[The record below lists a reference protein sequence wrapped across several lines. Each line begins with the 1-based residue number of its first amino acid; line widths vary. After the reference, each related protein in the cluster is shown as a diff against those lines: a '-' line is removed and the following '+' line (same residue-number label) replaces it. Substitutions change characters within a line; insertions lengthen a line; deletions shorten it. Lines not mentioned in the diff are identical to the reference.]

1 LTAAG
6 TPVAIVCATD
16 ARGRVLLVLQNSGIY
31 EGDWLFPGGIV
42 DEGES
47 AEQAARRELSEETGM
62 RAGALDRVGSYD
74 VIAPTVRF
82 RVHIYRTNDLEGELR
97 AEKGSDV
104 RWFDP
109 SDQRLRA
116 GIRYQLREAGVLDEP
131 LEGIVRELA
140 TDGVRFERV
149 IG

>member
-1 LTAAG
+1 MSQSR

-16 ARGRVLLVLQNSGIY
+16 EHGRVLLVLQNSGIY
-31 EGDWLFPGGIV
+31 RGEWLFPGGVV
-42 DEGES
+42 DPGETP
-47 AEQAARRELSEETGM
+47 EQAARRELREETGCE
-62 RAGALDRVGSYD
+62 AGALRKTGSYD
-74 VIAPTVRF
+74 VTAPTVAF
-82 RVHIYRTNDLEGELR
+82 RVYIYRADEVRGELR
-97 AEKGSDV
+97 AEKESDV

-109 SDQRLRA
+109 SDQHLRA
-116 GIRYQLREAGVLDEP
+116 GVRYQLREAGVLDEP

>member
-16 ARGRVLLVLQNSGIY
+16 ARGRVLLVLQNSGMY

-62 RAGALDRVGSYD
+62 RAGTLDRVGSYD

-82 RVHIYRTNDLEGELR
+82 RVHIYRTTDLEGEPR

-131 LEGIVRELA
+131 LEGIMRELA
-140 TDGVRFERV
+140 RDSIRIEK
-149 IG
+149 IS